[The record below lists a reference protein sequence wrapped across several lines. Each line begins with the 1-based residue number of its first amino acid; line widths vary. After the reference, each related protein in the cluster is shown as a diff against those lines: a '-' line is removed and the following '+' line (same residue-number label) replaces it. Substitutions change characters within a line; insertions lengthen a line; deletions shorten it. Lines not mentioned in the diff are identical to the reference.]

1 MFVRADH
8 PDFDADQLMR
18 HEAGHAQIRRGEIDL
33 DSVRREIAK
42 RFTSQELDEAS
53 ANYAAAYEGSGMSA
67 EEIWEEVVCDSLG
80 DMNIF
85 AAMGEKGEQNSAYL
99 AEVKTPPNKR
109 RRPAARQEQVKIS
122 AERKEISGMSKEEK
136 KMTEE
141 QEELLTKRI
150 MAYSGATKEQME
162 IPDEEVKPLVDSLT
176 EWLKEKQQSKLKKEE
191 PEA

>member
-1 MFVRADH
+1 
-8 PDFDADQLMR
+8 
-18 HEAGHAQIRRGEIDL
+18 
-33 DSVRREIAK
+33 
-42 RFTSQELDEAS
+42 
-53 ANYAAAYEGSGMSA
+53 
-67 EEIWEEVVCDSLG
+67 
-80 DMNIF
+80 
-85 AAMGEKGEQNSAYL
+85 
-99 AEVKTPPNKR
+99 
-109 RRPAARQEQVKIS
+109 
-122 AERKEISGMSKEEK
+122 MSKEEK